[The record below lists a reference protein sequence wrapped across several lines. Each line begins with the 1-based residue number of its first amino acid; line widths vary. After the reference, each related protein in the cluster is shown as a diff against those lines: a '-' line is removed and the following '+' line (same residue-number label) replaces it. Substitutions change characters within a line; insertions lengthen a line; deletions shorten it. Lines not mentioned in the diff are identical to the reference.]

1 MNHDVVGGVRRNWR
15 VYLDVRG
22 QRAAD
27 TGKETRELVQDIYQ
41 CSALSAMVAMAGKTD
56 GMRLVDGS
64 VRFGPAGVH
73 ITGDRYR
80 SMGDETVLDG

>member
-1 MNHDVVGGVRRNWR
+1 MKHDVVGGVGRDWR

-27 TGKETRELVQDIYQ
+27 TGKETRELAQAIYQ
-41 CSALSAMVAMAGKTD
+41 SSALPAIVAMAGKND

-73 ITGDRYR
+73 ITGGRYR
-80 SMGDETVLDG
+80 SMADETVLDG